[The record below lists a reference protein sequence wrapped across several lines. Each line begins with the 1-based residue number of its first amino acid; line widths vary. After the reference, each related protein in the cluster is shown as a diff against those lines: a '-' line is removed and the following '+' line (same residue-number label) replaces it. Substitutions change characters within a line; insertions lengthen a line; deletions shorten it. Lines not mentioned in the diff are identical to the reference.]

1 MRVLLRADVEGVG
14 RKGDILEVADGFARN
29 YLIPK
34 DRAMEATPGVQA
46 QAAAMRRS
54 AAHKEAQERERAE
67 AVARTLVPLVV
78 RVPANAGP
86 EGRLFGSVTAADVAQ
101 AATSQSGVELDRRAI
116 RVEEPIRALGTHD
129 LVVKLAGNVEFT
141 LTVEVVPG

>member
-1 MRVLLRADVEGVG
+1 MKVLLRADVEGVG
-14 RKGDILEVADGFARN
+14 RRGDILEVADGFARN

-34 DRAMEATPGVQA
+34 ARAIEATPGVQA

-54 AAHKEAQERERAE
+54 AAHKQAQERERAE

-78 RVPANAGP
+78 RVPAKAGP
-86 EGRLFGSVTAADVAQ
+86 EGRLFGSVTAADVAE
-101 AATSQSGVELDRRAI
+101 ATTSQSGVELDRRALRI
-116 RVEEPIRALGTHD
+116 EEPIRTLGLHD

-141 LTVEVVPG
+141 LRVEVVPS